1 MTQSITIVFN
11 RIKNV
16 DLDNQKPPPLLLV
29 VVVVVVAMI
38 IKRQI

>member
-29 VVVVVVAMI
+29 VVVVAMV